1 MLKQQT
7 ITNCRSFM
15 EKMTDLTIG
24 IEIEICRVL
33 EENNLTELT
42 FNKPVPAIVD
52 NRQTNITDIR
62 ITPNFFLP
70 EIEFRFENKTKF
82 VSCDD
87 YSETTNLSRFPYM
100 ELLMETL
107 ETLEPNCLD

>member
-1 MLKQQT
+1 MLKHQT

-52 NRQTNITDIR
+52 NKQTNITDIR
-62 ITPNFFLP
+62 LSLGYAN

-87 YSETTNLSRFPYM
+87 YSETTNLFRFPYM

>member
-1 MLKQQT
+1 
-7 ITNCRSFM
+7 
-15 EKMTDLTIG
+15 MTDLTIG

-52 NRQTNITDIR
+52 GKLNNITDIR
-62 ITPNFFLP
+62 LSPAFAS
-70 EIEFRFENKTKF
+70 EIEFRFENKSKF

-87 YSETTNLSRFPYM
+87 YPRTTNLFRFPYM